1 MDAKMTFDQL
11 LATAGNGD
19 LEKLRAKKAALES
32 EKARLQEKLTK
43 VNRDLWDIDAQIS
56 SPVRNAIKA
65 AGILGIEV
73 PEAYKKVKV
82 NGSGEGKR
90 TQGKFTWESNGMVP
104 FQAEVSRAMWRLSAG
119 SGGSA
124 GKKGEGVLT
133 ADEFWK
139 LAGCDASTAKLGDK
153 NTVTLPNGKAIT
165 YQKIEE

>member
-19 LEKLRAKKAALES
+19 LEKLRAKRAALES

-73 PEAYKKVKV
+73 PEAYKNVKA

-90 TQGKFTWESNGMVP
+90 AQGKFAWESNGMVP
-104 FQAEVSRAMWRLSAG
+104 FQAEASRAMWRLSAG

-124 GKKGEGVLT
+124 GKNGEGVLT
-133 ADEFWK
+133 TDEFWK
-139 LAGCDASTAKLGDK
+139 LAGCDASAVKLGEK
-153 NTVTLPNGKAIT
+153 HTVTFPNGKVVT